1 MSLVR
6 IALKRTVVGRRMPL
20 SELEGELLPKRLA
33 LPIFASDP
41 LSSVAYAT
49 EAGLLVLITASLASR
64 ALIVPISVV
73 IAGLLAVVVLSYRQT
88 IYAYPNGGGSYVV
101 AKENLGPLAG
111 LVAAASLLTDYVL
124 TAAVSIA
131 SGVLAVTSA
140 VPELAT
146 HAVALSLAVLVLLV
160 LVNLRGVRESG
171 YAFALP
177 TYGFIV
183 SVGALVAIGFVRGL
197 ISGWPTAHVPQPVPV
212 GLAGSV
218 GVVVLLRAFA
228 SGCSALTGV
237 EAISNGVPA
246 FRRPQAAN
254 ASRTLMV
261 MGGIAILLF
270 LGVSLLAWKIDAR
283 PSGSVSVLSE
293 IARAVF
299 PPGDTSLGY
308 YLVQATTAAVLALAA
323 NTAFQGFPRLAALLA
338 SDSYLPRQ
346 FANLGDRLV
355 FSNGIVVLAVVAGA
369 LIVGF
374 DANVNSLIHL
384 YLLGVF
390 TAFTLSQFGMVKR
403 SWTLRGTPDAPGWPA
418 IALNGVGGLLTGL
431 VGVIVLA
438 TKFTEGAWMV
448 TIAIPVLV
456 LGFAL
461 VNRHYGDIRA
471 RLQVASGTPL
481 PRIAARGP
489 MVLYVDELDDA
500 TAEAVR
506 FCRSVAGDRFQAVH
520 VSPASG
526 ISGAWRAFSGT
537 TAPLVVLP
545 QSGTVSGTV
554 AAWVRDVERAP
565 NEITTL
571 VVPELF
577 RQRSLLAVLR
587 GRTALALRLR
597 LQGERDIV
605 VTDVPVLARPLGSPA
620 HAELGGRRTT
630 VILPISGDDAASR
643 RAIGYALGLGASDV
657 RGLHIALG
665 DDDTE
670 AARAVWAARELPIP
684 IDVVASPYRDLGAP
698 LLAAIRAV
706 TADPDAICVVVLPE
720 IISSHRWQR
729 ILHNQRGLFIKRL
742 LLFEERV
749 ILASVPYR
757 VPTGP
762 LTAPP
767 APAPGRAGAPPAAV
781 PAAPVSEPAV
791 APTPARSGSSIAPP
805 ERAAEPRIS
814 NEALWRLFEGISGSI
829 ALFAATFLVLLALRS
844 HLRVE
849 AVALALLLPPLIA
862 ALAGRILA
870 LAMAAIGAVT
880 LNYFFIKP
888 YYSFTIDT
896 SEGITAFLV
905 YAAVALTV
913 AAVAGQLREARTDAD
928 IRVAQERAIQDLAVD
943 LLRGDDPAT
952 ALGTH
957 LQTIADALGVSAVA
971 DLPGVAPIVSYGAT
985 TAMLEVELPSARFHA
1000 TELAGGGRI
1009 VVDAGRRITREQ
1021 QQVVNR
1027 LGRVV
1032 SAGERRVRTS
1042 T

>member
-1 MSLVR
+1 MSHTR
-6 IALKRTVVGRRMPL
+6 IALKRTLVGRRMPL

-64 ALIVPISVV
+64 ALIVPISIV
-73 IAGLLAVVVLSYRQT
+73 IAGLLAIVVLSYRQT

-140 VPELAT
+140 VPELAS
-146 HAVALSLAVLVLLV
+146 HAVAVSLAVLVLLV

-171 YAFALP
+171 FAFALP
-177 TYGFIV
+177 TYGFIFA
-183 SVGALVAIGFVRGL
+183 VGALVAIGFVRGL
-197 ISGWPTAHVPQPVPV
+197 ISGWPTAHVPDAAPV

-218 GVVVLLRAFA
+218 GLVVLLRAFA

-246 FRRPQAAN
+246 FRRPQAEN

-270 LGVSLLAWKIDAR
+270 LGVSVLAWKVDAR

-299 PPGDTSLGY
+299 PPGATSIGY

-355 FSNGIVVLAVVAGA
+355 FSNGIIVLAVVAGA

-374 DANVNSLIHL
+374 DADVNSLIHL

-390 TAFTLSQFGMVKR
+390 TAFTLSQFGMVRR
-403 SWTLRGTPDAPGWPA
+403 SWRLRGEPDAPGLSA

-456 LGFAL
+456 LGFAMI
-461 VNRHYGDIRA
+461 NRHYRDTTSRLLVPADTPLA
-471 RLQVASGTPL
+471 RVAS
-481 PRIAARGP
+481 RGP
-489 MVLYVDELDDA
+489 IVLYVDELDDA

-506 FCRSVAGDRFQAVH
+506 FVRSVAGDRFQAIQ
-520 VSPASG
+520 VSDASG
-526 ISGAWRAFSGT
+526 IIGTWKSFSGT

-545 QSGTVSGTV
+545 RSGTVSGTV
-554 AAWVRDVERAP
+554 AAWVREVDRAP

-577 RQRSLLAVLR
+577 RDQSLVAVLR

-605 VTDVPVLARPLGSPA
+605 VTDVPVVARPP
-620 HAELGGRRTT
+620 HAPEQTELGGRRTT
-630 VILPISGDDAASR
+630 VLLPISNDDAASR
-643 RAIGYALGLGASDV
+643 RAITYALGLGAADV

-665 DDDTE
+665 DDDPD
-670 AARAVWAARELPIP
+670 AARAVWAARALPIP
-684 IDVVASPYRDLGAP
+684 VDVVASPYRDLGGP
-698 LLAAIRAV
+698 LLAVIRSI
-706 TADPDAICVVVLPE
+706 TADPNAICVIVLPE
-720 IISSHRWQR
+720 IVSSHRWQR

-762 LTAPP
+762 LATPE
-767 APAPGRAGAPPAAV
+767 APAHDQLAPAGEPSGPPLPGALPASRAPDRSLAV
-781 PAAPVSEPAV
+781 PRPAG
-791 APTPARSGSSIAPP
+791 TSD
-805 ERAAEPRIS
+805 PRIS
-814 NEALWRLFEGISGSI
+814 NETLWRLFEGISGS
-829 ALFAATFLVLLALRS
+829 LATYAITLLVLLALRS
-844 HLRVE
+844 HLSPE
-849 AVALALLLPPLIA
+849 AVALVLLLPPLVA
-862 ALAGRILA
+862 ALAGRVLA
-870 LAMAAIGAVT
+870 LVFAAIGAVT

-896 SEGITAFLV
+896 NQGITAFLA

-913 AAVAGQLREARTDAD
+913 AAVAGQLREARAHAD
-928 IRVAQERAIQDLAVD
+928 KRIGQERAVQELAVE
-943 LLRGDDPAT
+943 LLRGGDPAIV
-952 ALGTH
+952 LGAH
-957 LQTIADALGVSAVA
+957 LQEIADTLGVSAVIELA
-971 DLPGVAPIVSYGAT
+971 GAAPILTYGAST
-985 TAMLEVELPSARFHA
+985 SMLGVEMPSARFFA
-1000 TELAGGGRI
+1000 AELPGGGRI

-1021 QQVVNR
+1021 QQVV
-1027 LGRVV
+1027 
-1032 SAGERRVRTS
+1032 SAVARIVGAGVPKA
-1042 T
+1042 

>member
-1 MSLVR
+1 MR
-6 IALKRTVVGRRMPL
+6 IALKRTLVGRRMPL

-49 EAGLLVLITASLASR
+49 EAGLLVLVTASLASR
-64 ALIVPISVV
+64 SLIVPISVV
-73 IAGLLAVVVLSYRQT
+73 IAALLAIVVLSYRQT

-101 AKENLGPLAG
+101 AKENLGALAG

-140 VPELAT
+140 VPELAS
-146 HAVALSLAVLVLLV
+146 HAVALSLLVLVLLV

-177 TYGFIV
+177 TYAFIL
-183 SVGALVAIGFVRGL
+183 SVGALVAIGVVRGL
-197 ISGWPTAHVPQPVPV
+197 VSGWPTAHVPDAAPV
-212 GLAGSV
+212 GLASGV
-218 GVVVLLRAFA
+218 GAIVLLRAFA

-254 ASRTLMV
+254 AARTLMV

-270 LGVSLLAWKIDAR
+270 LGVSVLAWKTNAR

-293 IARAVF
+293 VARAVF
-299 PPGDTSLGY
+299 PSGSTSFGY
-308 YLVQATTAAVLALAA
+308 YVVQATTAGVLALAA

-374 DANVNSLIHL
+374 NANVNSLIHL

-390 TAFTLSQFGMVKR
+390 TAFTLSQFGMVRR
-403 SWTLRGTPDAPGWPA
+403 SWTLRGTPDAPGLSA
-418 IALNGVGGLLTGL
+418 IALNGTGGTLTGL

-456 LGFAL
+456 LGFAMI
-461 VNRHYGDIRA
+461 NRHYRDVTS
-471 RLQVASGTPL
+471 RLRIPPDTPL
-481 PRIAARGP
+481 PRIAAGGP
-489 MVLYVDELDDA
+489 VVLFVDELDDA

-506 FCRSVAGDRFQAVH
+506 FVRSVAGDRFQAVH
-520 VSPASG
+520 VSDASA

-537 TAPLVVLP
+537 SAPLVVLP
-545 QSGTVSGTV
+545 RSGTVSGTV
-554 AAWVRDVERAP
+554 AAWVREVERAP
-565 NEITTL
+565 DEITTL

-577 RQRSLLAVLR
+577 TQRSLGAALR

-605 VTDVPVLARPLGSPA
+605 VTDVPVLARPPGAPEQT
-620 HAELGGRRTT
+620 ELGGQKTT
-630 VILPISGDDAASR
+630 VLLPISNDDAASR
-643 RAIGYALGLGASDV
+643 RAIVYALGLGATDV
-657 RGLHIALG
+657 RGLHVALG
-665 DDDTE
+665 DDDAD
-670 AARAVWAARELPIP
+670 AARAVWAARSLPIP
-684 IDVVASPYRDLGAP
+684 VDVIASPYRDLGGP
-698 LLAAIRAV
+698 LLSAIRAV
-706 TADPDAICVVVLPE
+706 TADPDAVCVVVLPE
-720 IISSHRWQR
+720 IVSSHRWQR

-762 LTAPP
+762 L
-767 APAPGRAGAPPAAV
+767 
-781 PAAPVSEPAV
+781 AAPTHP
-791 APTPARSGSSIAPP
+791 SGSSGIHPRLASPVAGAGSARPRGRSTAPAMP
-805 ERAAEPRIS
+805 IPRPAGPGEPRVS
-814 NEALWRLFEGISGSI
+814 TETLWRLFEGISGSL
-829 ALFAATFLVLLALRS
+829 AMLAVTFLVLLALRS
-844 HLRVE
+844 RLSVE
-849 AVALALLLPPLIA
+849 AVALVLLLPPLVA
-862 ALAGRILA
+862 ALAGRVLA
-870 LAMAAIGAVT
+870 LVMAAIGAVT

-888 YYSFTIDT
+888 YYSFSIDT
-896 SEGITAFLV
+896 SQGVTAFFV

-913 AAVAGQLREARTDAD
+913 AIVAGQLRESRAYAD
-928 IRVAQERAIQDLAVD
+928 LRIAQERAIQDVAVD
-943 LLRGDDPAT
+943 LLRGADPTTVLT
-952 ALGTH
+952 AR
-957 LQTIADALGVSAVA
+957 LQDIADTLGVSAAVSVDGAPPILTYGATPNLLDVVLPNARCHAA
-971 DLPGVAPIVSYGAT
+971 DLP
-985 TAMLEVELPSARFHA
+985 R
-1000 TELAGGGRI
+1000 GGRI
-1009 VVDAGRRITREQ
+1009 AVDAGQRITREQ
-1021 QQVVNR
+1021 QQVVNMLAR
-1027 LGRVV
+1027 MIGA
-1032 SAGERRVRTS
+1032 AGDLAPTS
-1042 T
+1042 GPG

>member
-1 MSLVR
+1 MSPTR
-6 IALKRTVVGRRMPL
+6 IALKRTLVGRRMPL
-20 SELEGELLPKRLA
+20 SQLEGELLPKRLA

-73 IAGLLAVVVLSYRQT
+73 ITALLAIVVLSYRQT

-101 AKENLGPLAG
+101 AKENLGAVAG

-140 VPELAT
+140 VPELAS
-146 HAVALSLAVLVLLV
+146 HAVAVSLAVLVLLV

-171 YAFALP
+171 YAFAFP
-177 TYGFIV
+177 TYAFIG
-183 SVGALVAIGFVRGL
+183 SVGALVAIGFARGL
-197 ISGWPTAHVPQPVPV
+197 ISGWPTAHVPDAAPV

-218 GVVVLLRAFA
+218 GIIVLLRAFA

-246 FRRPQAAN
+246 FRRPQATN

-270 LGVSLLAWKIDAR
+270 MGVSLLAWKTDAR
-283 PSGSVSVLSE
+283 PSGTVSVLSE

-299 PPGDTSLGY
+299 PPGDTSFGY
-308 YLVQATTAAVLALAA
+308 YLVQASTAAVLALAA

-374 DANVNSLIHL
+374 NADVNSLIHL

-390 TAFTLSQFGMVKR
+390 TAFTLSQFGMVRR
-403 SWTLRGTPDAPGWPA
+403 SFTLRGTPNCPGWGA
-418 IALNGVGGLLTGL
+418 VALNGTGGLLTGL
-431 VGVIVLA
+431 VGVIVLV

-461 VNRHYGDIRA
+461 INRHYGDVNS
-471 RLQVASGTPL
+471 RLRVPPNTPL
-481 PRIAARGP
+481 PRVAAGGP
-489 MVLYVDELDDA
+489 VVLYVDELDDA

-506 FCRSVAGDRFQAVH
+506 FVRSVAGDRFQAVH
-520 VSPASG
+520 VSEASG

-537 TAPLVVLP
+537 SAPLVVLP
-545 QSGTVSGTV
+545 PSGTVSGTV
-554 AAWVRDVERAP
+554 AAWVREVERGP
-565 NEITTL
+565 DEITTI

-577 RQRSLLAVLR
+577 PSRTLHAVFR

-605 VTDVPVLARPLGSPA
+605 VTDVPVVARPPGALEPK
-620 HAELGGRRTT
+620 ELGGRKTT
-630 VILPISGDDAASR
+630 VLLPIASDDAASR
-643 RAIGYALGLGASDV
+643 RAIVYALGLGASDV

-665 DDDTE
+665 DDDADKARAAW
-670 AARAVWAARELPIP
+670 AARAMPIP
-684 IDVVASPYRDLGAP
+684 VDVVASPYRDLGGP

-706 TADPDAICVVVLPE
+706 TADPDAVCVVVLPE
-720 IISSHRWQR
+720 IISPHRWQR
-729 ILHNQRGLFIKRL
+729 VLHNQRGRFIKRL
-742 LLFEERV
+742 LLFEDRV

-762 LTAPP
+762 LAAPSEPGAALGALPRGASPALEQASAPP
-767 APAPGRAGAPPAAV
+767 AR
-781 PAAPVSEPAV
+781 
-791 APTPARSGSSIAPP
+791 R
-805 ERAAEPRIS
+805 RAARADPVLRPAGPHEPRLS
-814 NEALWRLFEGISGSI
+814 TEAMWRLFEGISGSL
-829 ALFAATFLVLLALRS
+829 ALLAVTFLVLLVLRS
-844 HLRVE
+844 RLSVE
-849 AVALALLLPPLIA
+849 AVALVLLLPPLA
-862 ALAGRILA
+862 AAMAGRVLA
-870 LAMAAIGAVT
+870 VAMAALGAVT

-896 SEGITAFLV
+896 TQGITAFLV
-905 YAAVALTV
+905 YTAVALTV
-913 AAVAGQLREARTDAD
+913 AVVAGQLRETRATAEVR
-928 IRVAQERAIQDLAVD
+928 IAQERTVQDVAVD
-943 LLRGDDPAT
+943 LLRGGDPAT
-952 ALGTH
+952 VLASR
-957 LQTIADALGVSAVA
+957 LQAFADALGVSAAVRV
-971 DLPGVAPIVSYGAT
+971 DGAPPILTYGAT
-985 TAMLEVELPSARFHA
+985 AELLAVELPSARYHA
-1000 TELAGGGRI
+1000 VELPRGGRI

-1021 QQVVNR
+1021 QQVVNA

-1032 SAGERRVRTS
+1032 SAGETHDAPVT
-1042 T
+1042 